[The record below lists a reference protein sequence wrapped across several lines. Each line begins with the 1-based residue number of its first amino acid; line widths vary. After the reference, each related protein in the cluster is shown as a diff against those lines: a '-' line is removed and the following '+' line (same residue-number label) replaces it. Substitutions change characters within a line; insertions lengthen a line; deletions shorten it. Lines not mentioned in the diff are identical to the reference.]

1 MLMNSNCNNRIKP
14 FEAFLGGNILG
25 MKFKVLTESGKKP
38 LSYYREM
45 QIIHCHTCHF
55 RFGFEQIFYLLD
67 YSRSL
72 RHHILAFSKC
82 HRERALCK

>member
-45 QIIHCHTCHF
+45 QI
-55 RFGFEQIFYLLD
+55 R
-67 YSRSL
+67 
-72 RHHILAFSKC
+72 
-82 HRERALCK
+82 